1 MRKTLFKRSFAG
13 LFVLAMI
20 AMLLPVKTSAQ
31 FKKSTWETNEQFKLA
46 MAGYSFVNFDLDST
60 LKMMK
65 RMDVR
70 YLCIK
75 DFHLPYKSTDEEIAA
90 FHAKLKE
97 YNVVGY
103 GVGPVYMKTKEEVDN
118 AFIYAKRVGVKLI
131 VGIPNVE
138 LLPYVDEKVK
148 EYDFNYAIHIHGPDI
163 KLYPNAKDVIDHVG
177 HLDPRIGMC
186 LDIGHD
192 TRDGFDPS
200 EDLKKYHDRVFD
212 IHIKDVTSAS
222 KAGSTCEMGRG
233 IIDLPKFVKTLREVG
248 YTGACSL
255 EFEKDMKNPLPGIAE
270 SIGYFRAVI
279 DATRPNYFC
288 PEYIKA
294 TMIKAAEWQI
304 QHPRHKQYDWTNGAF
319 YAGVFAAWRT
329 TGSKDLYNAMMAV
342 GKDSTKW
349 QAGPRWYHADDI
361 AISQM
366 YLDMYRVS
374 KKKDMI
380 QSTID
385 TVQKFMKNPYPVRGI
400 ETIKWWWCDALFMA
414 PPTLAKLGAITGDQK
429 YLAANDEYFKECYN
443 LLYNKEEKLFAR
455 DLNYVIKNDGKDRY
469 EANGKRIFWS
479 RGNGW
484 VMGGLVRVLE
494 ELPKNYVERPFYE
507 QLFKEMSEKIAS
519 IQQVDGL
526 WKASLLD
533 PDSYPG
539 GEVSGSG
546 FFCYALAWGIN
557 NGLLNREIY
566 LPVVERAWEALN
578 GCVNNE
584 GRVGWVQPIGA
595 DPRKNFTVNSWEV
608 YGTGAYLLAGSEV
621 IKLNPKVKISK

>member
-1 MRKTLFKRSFAG
+1 
-13 LFVLAMI
+13 MI
-20 AMLLPVKTSAQ
+20 SIMAMLFPVKMTAQ
-31 FKKSTWETNEQFKLA
+31 FKKNTWENNEQFKLA

-75 DFHLPYKSTDEEIAA
+75 DFHLPLKSTDEEIAA

-97 YNVVGY
+97 YNVTGY
-103 GVGPVYMKTKEEVDN
+103 GVGPIYMKTKDEVDN
-118 AFIYAKRVGVKLI
+118 AFAYAKRVGVKLI
-131 VGIPNVE
+131 VGVPNVE
-138 LLPYVDEKVK
+138 VLPYVDEKVK
-148 EYDFNYAIHIHGPDI
+148 EYNFKYAIHIHGPDI

-200 EDLKKYHDRVFD
+200 EDLKKYHARVFD
-212 IHIKDVTSAS
+212 IHIKDVTAAG

-233 IIDLPKFVKTLREVG
+233 VIDIPKFVKTLREVG
-248 YTGACSL
+248 YSGACSL
-255 EFEKDMKNPLPGIAE
+255 EFEKDMKNPLAGLAE
-270 SIGYFRAVI
+270 SIGYFRGVI
-279 DATRPNYFC
+279 DATKPDVFC

-294 TMIKAAEWQI
+294 TMLKAAEWQL

-319 YAGVFAAWRT
+319 YAGIFAAWKT
-329 TGSKDLYNAMMAV
+329 TGSKDIYKAMTAV
-342 GKDSTKW
+342 GKDSTGW
-349 QAGPRWYHADDI
+349 QPGTRWYHADDVT
-361 AISQM
+361 ISQM
-366 YLDMYRVS
+366 YLDMYRID
-374 KKKDMI
+374 KKKNMI
-380 QSTID
+380 KATID
-385 TVQKFMKNPYPVRGI
+385 TIQKFMKNPYPVRGI
-400 ETIKWWWCDALFMA
+400 EIIKWWWCDALFMA
-414 PPTLAKLGAITGDQK
+414 PPVLAKLAAITGDQA

-455 DLNYVIKNDGKDRY
+455 DLNYVIKNDGKDKY

-484 VMGGLVRVLE
+484 VLGGLARVIE
-494 ELPKNYVERPFYE
+494 ELPQNYAERPFYE
-507 QLFKEMSEKIAS
+507 QLFKEMAEKIAS
-519 IQQVDGL
+519 IQQADGL
-526 WKASLLD
+526 WRASLLD

-557 NGLLNREIY
+557 NNLLDRKTY
-566 LPVVERAWEALN
+566 LPVVERAWKALN
-578 GCVNNE
+578 SCVNNE

-608 YGTGAYLLAGSEV
+608 YGTGAFLLAGSEV
-621 IKLNPKVKISK
+621 IKLNP